1 MRIPHHA
8 VRFGSLPDDR
18 LDGGPEWHH
27 SDLWDPALQAFVDEG
42 FAVLQVNY
50 RGSTGRGKFR
60 ERLKGNIGFP
70 ESEDVVAGI
79 DDLVDAGIADRRRCS
94 SRGGPGAAT

>member
-1 MRIPHHA
+1 MAP
-8 VRFGSLPDDR
+8 L
-18 LDGGPEWHH
+18 
-27 SDLWDPALQAFVDEG
+27 DLWDPALQAFVDEG

-50 RGSTGRGKFR
+50 RGSTGRGREFR

-79 DDLVDAGIADRRRCS
+79 DDLVDAGDRDRRRCS
-94 SRGGPGAAT
+94 WRDGPAT